1 MLSPKIAVQDSGTYN
16 VNNTNSIKITIL
28 RPLLLILL
36 CLLGVFPLDV
46 ILPSFPAL
54 AEAFRVEATQ
64 IAYSVSFF
72 AFGAAVAQM
81 VIGPLSD
88 QVGRKRLL
96 LGGLG
101 VSIAGA
107 IGCLLSTYYEVFM
120 AFRFLQAVGCGSLVL
135 GQALVQDLYS
145 GKQRNTMRI
154 LLTSASGLFI
164 SISPVVGA
172 VLQQFLGWAGS
183 FTVFIAVASFV
194 ILLAWGLLQETPNL
208 RQDKSGIQS
217 YVPMLRDTPY
227 IAYSLQATL
236 AFACHFAFIVI
247 APLVLMDQLGLTPY
261 QFSVVFI
268 AYGLAYVVGGAV
280 ATFLNNRV
288 SAQAQILTGFLLIG
302 TAGATL
308 LIWQW
313 VVGLTVIGLMI
324 PMILCTA
331 GTTMVRPAAATQAL
345 GRYPHQAGAA
355 ASLNTTLLF
364 AGGGFAGTL
373 IASAEHLLPM
383 SLGILFLSSALGGFL
398 LLMCLKGNSMQHC

>member
-1 MLSPKIAVQDSGTYN
+1 MSQTKTSTH
-16 VNNTNSIKITIL
+16 TIL
-28 RPLLLILL
+28 RPILLILL

-72 AFGAAVAQM
+72 AFGVAVAQL

-88 QVGRKRLL
+88 RVGRKRLL

-107 IGCLLSTYYEVFM
+107 VGCLLSSNYEIFM
-120 AFRFLQAVGCGSLVL
+120 AFRLLQAVGCGSLVL
-135 GQALVQDLYS
+135 GQALVQDLYT

-164 SISPVVGA
+164 SISPVAGA
-172 VLQQFLGWAGS
+172 ALQQLLGWAGS
-183 FTVFIAVASFV
+183 FTVFIAIASIV
-194 ILLAWGLLQETPNL
+194 ILLAWKLLQETPGL
-208 RQDKSGIQS
+208 RQNNSGIQS
-217 YVPMLRDTPY
+217 YVPMLRDTLY
-227 IAYSLQATL
+227 VAYSLQATL
-236 AFACHFAFIVI
+236 AFACHFAFIVV
-247 APLVLMDQLGLTPY
+247 APLVLMEQLGLTPY

-280 ATFLNNRV
+280 ATFLNNRIT
-288 SAQAQILTGFLLIG
+288 AQAQILTGFLLIA

-313 VVGLTVIGLMI
+313 AAGLTVIGLML

-331 GTTMVRPAAATQAL
+331 GTTMVRPVTTTQAL
-345 GRYPHQAGAA
+345 ARYPQQAGAA

-373 IASAEHLLPM
+373 VASAEHLLPM
-383 SLGILFLSSALGGFL
+383 SLGILFLSSAISGFL
-398 LLMCLKGNSMQHC
+398 LLACLRGNSFQHC

>member
-1 MLSPKIAVQDSGTYN
+1 MS
-16 VNNTNSIKITIL
+16 TNQKFKTIIL
-28 RPLLLILL
+28 HPLLLILL

-54 AEAFRVEATQ
+54 AEVFRVELKQ

-72 AFGAAVAQM
+72 AFGVAVAQM

-88 QVGRKRLL
+88 RIGRKRLL

-101 VSIAGA
+101 VSIVGA
-107 IGCLLSTYYEVFM
+107 IGCIFSTDYNTFM
-120 AFRFLQAVGCGSLVL
+120 IFRILQAAGCGSLVL

-154 LLTSASGLFI
+154 ILTSASGSFI
-164 SISPVVGA
+164 SISPVAGA
-172 VLQQFLGWAGS
+172 ALQQIFGWADS
-183 FTVFIAVASFV
+183 FTAFISIAIVV
-194 ILLAWGLLQETPNL
+194 MLLAWVLLHETSAL
-208 RQDKSGIQS
+208 RSSNAGIQS
-217 YVPMLRDTPY
+217 YLPMLRDTLY

-261 QFSVVFI
+261 LFSVVFI
-268 AYGLAYVVGGAV
+268 AYGLAYVIGGAT

-288 SAQAQILTGFLLIG
+288 SAQAQICTGFLLLG
-302 TAGATL
+302 TAGVTL

-313 VVGLTVIGLMI
+313 AAGLSVAGLMI
-324 PMILCTA
+324 PMIVCTA
-331 GTTMVRPAAATQAL
+331 GTTMVRPAAASQAL
-345 GRYPHQAGAA
+345 ARYPQQAGAA

-364 AGGGFAGTL
+364 AGGGLSGTL

-383 SLGILFLSSALGGFL
+383 SLGVLFLSCALSGYL
-398 LLMCLKGNSMQHC
+398 LLICLKGNSMQHC

>member
-1 MLSPKIAVQDSGTYN
+1 MNQAKTLKS
-16 VNNTNSIKITIL
+16 TIL

-54 AEAFRVEATQ
+54 AEAFQVQPKQ

-72 AFGAAVAQM
+72 AFGVAVAQL

-88 QVGRKRLL
+88 RIGRNRLL
-96 LGGLG
+96 LGGLA

-107 IGCLLSTYYEVFM
+107 TGCLLSSDYETIM
-120 AFRFLQAVGCGSLVL
+120 AFRLLQAAGCGSLVL
-135 GQALVQDLYS
+135 GQALIQDLYS

-154 LLTSASGLFI
+154 VITSASGLFI
-164 SISPVVGA
+164 SISPIA
-172 VLQQFLGWAGS
+172 SAALQQLFGWEGS
-183 FTVFIAVASFV
+183 FTAFILIATFVMFLTWVLSHEEPASYSSN
-194 ILLAWGLLQETPNL
+194 A
-208 RQDKSGIQS
+208 GIRS
-217 YVPMLRDTPY
+217 YLPMLHDTLY
-227 IAYSLQATL
+227 IAYSLQATF

-268 AYGLAYVVGGAV
+268 AYGLAYVVGGAT

-288 SAQAQILTGFLLIG
+288 SVQAQICTGFLLIG
-302 TAGATL
+302 TAGVTL

-313 VVGLTVIGLMI
+313 AAVLSVAGLMI

-331 GTTMVRPAAATQAL
+331 GTTMVRPASTSQAL
-345 GRYPHQAGAA
+345 ARYPQQAGAA
-355 ASLNTTLLF
+355 ASLSTTLLF
-364 AGGGFAGTL
+364 AGGRLAGTL
-373 IASAEHLLPM
+373 VASAEHLLPM
-383 SLGILFLSSALGGFL
+383 SLGILFLSSALSGCL
-398 LLMCLKGNSMQHC
+398 LLMCLKVDSTQHC